1 MLNIH
6 LSWIWSIYPLVSLKK
21 RSILPLT
28 SGMYIPTLL
37 CVHCR
42 ICWCSSQECRCE
54 NVKALVL
61 CSSRN
66 FVTSL
71 RNKESREIVSTI
83 HNSSVWKVL
92 VTYAGILYVLK
103 ERCQFFRS
111 ASFICLH
118 ECHDFFAGTVFREW
132 YVGNVRYRFYGTRIL
147 VLINVIVTL
156 IIISILLI
164 VLSSFVYIIWLFTNL
179 IAVTLC
185 FMIL

>member
-1 MLNIH
+1 MACTFPHYFVYTAEFVGAQVKNVDVKMLK
-6 LSWIWSIYPLVSLKK
+6 LSFCAAA
-21 RSILPLT
+21 
-28 SGMYIPTLL
+28 GTLL
-37 CVHCR
+37 RHWETR
-42 ICWCSSQECRCE
+42 NQERL
-54 NVKALVL
+54 LVPYIIA
-61 CSSRN
+61 
-66 FVTSL
+66 VYG
-71 RNKESREIVSTI
+71 
-83 HNSSVWKVL
+83 KVL
-92 VTYAGILYVLK
+92 VTYAGILYVLQ